1 MPKPSARE
9 QHVREFSRPVKV
21 EVSAEARLPDTVFA
35 RAAEEPT
42 AVALRRQESG
52 QWRDV
57 SCREFRDDVAA
68 LAKALI
74 AAGIEHG
81 DRVGLMSRTRYEWT
95 AIDYAVWAVGAVTVP
110 IYETS
115 SEEQAAWILGDSG
128 SRAVF
133 VETAEHAE
141 RVEAVRS
148 DLPGLAHVWQI
159 EGNALAAFTAG
170 GAQVGDDVLERR
182 RTAGGVDELATL
194 IYTSGTTGRPKGCE
208 LTHRNLLFTILNIIR
223 GPLEEVFTLEGRSTL
238 LFLPLAH
245 SFARII
251 QIGCIESRT
260 VLGHFPTT
268 GPELIDTLGVYR
280 PTFLLAVPRVFEKVY
295 NKAEQKAVSE
305 GRGKIFAAAADT
317 AIAYSRALDSGR
329 VPLALRLKHGLFAKL
344 VYGKILAAVG
354 GRARYA
360 VSGGSALGTRLGHFF
375 RGVGLTIIEG
385 YGLTET
391 SAPTAVNSPDRNKIG
406 TVGGP
411 FPGVTLRIDE
421 DGEVLV
427 KGDHVMRG
435 YWGNEAAT
443 KEAFDGEGW
452 YRTGDLGALDE
463 DGHLSITGRKKEIIV
478 TAGGKNVAPAV
489 LEDRI
494 RGHAIVSQC
503 MVVGDNRNFIS
514 ALITIDPDAFE
525 FWRAQHNR
533 TGTIAD
539 LVDDPDLRAAVQE
552 AVDDAN
558 KAVSRAESV
567 RKFTILPEDFSEEG
581 GQMTASLK
589 IKRHVVAKQY
599 AAQIDALYTG

>member
-1 MPKPSARE
+1 
-9 QHVREFSRPVKV
+9 VREFSRPVKV

>member
-1 MPKPSARE
+1 M
-9 QHVREFSRPVKV
+9 REFSRPVKV